1 MLTTVL
7 SRYCQLSKTIVLVLS
22 DVEDSVELVLS
33 DVDNSVVLVLSN
45 VKDCCPGIVRC

>member
-1 MLTTVL
+1 M
-7 SRYCQLSKTIVLVLS
+7 VLS